1 MEKRDKYL
9 IVKVTDAEREAIR
22 RAARARGL
30 TMSALTRYVLIAGL
44 QRVEVTADGGAGGE
58 RK

>member
-44 QRVEVTADGGAGGE
+44 QRVDATAATAEGGE
-58 RK
+58 GK

>member
-44 QRVEVTADGGAGGE
+44 QRVGNAEEGGE